1 MRITINLATRP
12 YQDVRAFA
20 LRWGLGLLL
29 LALVTGVLVYRAIE
43 GWRSTRDIAAVISAD
58 EAQASK
64 LRQDIAQGNTELNR
78 PANREIRM
86 QSAFLNT
93 LIARKAFSWTEAFST
108 LEKIMPPRLHVVSMQ
123 PELDPENRLT
133 LKMRV
138 AGDSRDSFL
147 TLLRRM
153 ENTPE
158 FLDPQPESEAPGKN
172 GQEEF
177 QLSTFYAPQLP
188 SAPPANTS
196 GAENQPPQPSLP
208 ASSTA
213 SAARGRRPGG
223 E

>member
-1 MRITINLATRP
+1 MRVTVNLATRP

-29 LALVTGVLVYRAIE
+29 LAIVTAGLVYKAVQ
-43 GWRSTRDIAAVISAD
+43 GWRSTREIGAIISAD
-58 EAQASK
+58 EDQMRKMNS
-64 LRQDIAQGNTELNR
+64 DISTANIELNR
-78 PANREIRM
+78 PANRDIRM
-86 QSAFLNT
+86 ESAFLNT

-123 PELDPENRLT
+123 PELDEQNRLT

-138 AGDSRDSFL
+138 AGSSRDGFL

-153 ENTPE
+153 ESTPE
-158 FLDPQPESEAPGKN
+158 FQDPQPLSESAGKN
-172 GQEEF
+172 GEEEF

-188 SAPPANTS
+188 SSPAPNET
-196 GAENQPPQPSLP
+196 GAENQRP
-208 ASSTA
+208 AQKPATSNAAA
-213 SAARGRRPGG
+213 SAAARRPGG

>member
-1 MRITINLATRP
+1 MRVTINLATQP
-12 YQDVRAFA
+12 YQDVRSFA
-20 LRWGLGLLL
+20 LRWSVGLLL
-29 LALVTGVLVYRAIE
+29 LAVIAAGLVYKAIE
-43 GWRSTRDIAAVISAD
+43 GWRSTRDIGAKISAD
-58 EAQASK
+58 QEQMSK
-64 LRQDIAQGNTELNR
+64 LNEDISKGNVELNR
-78 PANREIRM
+78 PANRDIRM

-123 PELDPENRLT
+123 PELDEQNRLT

-158 FLDPQPESEAPGKN
+158 FLSPQPESEAPGKN

-177 QLSTFYAPQLP
+177 QLSTLYVPTWPTSPENEQPAPQKP
-188 SAPPANTS
+188 ARPARATSAAAPRS
-196 GAENQPPQPSLP
+196 GAQ
-208 ASSTA
+208 
-213 SAARGRRPGG
+213 
-223 E
+223 

>member
-1 MRITINLATRP
+1 MRVTINLATQP
-12 YQDVRAFA
+12 YQDVRSFA

-29 LALVTGVLVYRAIE
+29 LAVISAGLVYKAVE
-43 GWRSTRDIAAVISAD
+43 GWRSTRDIGAKMSAD
-58 EAQASK
+58 QEQIGKLNEDISK
-64 LRQDIAQGNTELNR
+64 GNTELNR
-78 PANREIRM
+78 PVNREIRM

-108 LEKIMPPRLHVVSMQ
+108 LEKIMPPHLHVVSMQ
-123 PELDPENRLT
+123 PELDEQNRLT

-158 FLDPQPESEAPGKN
+158 FLSPQPESEAPGKN

-177 QLSTFYAPQLP
+177 QLSTLYVPTWPTSPENDQSPRQKPVRPARTT
-188 SAPPANTS
+188 SAQA
-196 GAENQPPQPSLP
+196 Q
-208 ASSTA
+208 
-213 SAARGRRPGG
+213 RRGG